1 MHPIGRQLGAR
12 PFPSAFR
19 VIPCAV
25 QRLQQ
30 PPRRPKSNR
39 VVTADSSFLF
49 FFFIRFVGRVHVRGE
64 WQISILPSSFRFR
77 LCTFGP
83 WILQYFINQHIVLL
97 LLALRAHY
105 FYHPLLVMACSC
117 IAERSEEDHVPC
129 ILTGDFGPSGNRR
142 VRMKSLTAF
151 C

>member
-1 MHPIGRQLGAR
+1 MHPIGRQLDAR
-12 PFPSAFR
+12 PFPSAIR
-19 VIPCAV
+19 MIPCAV
-25 QRLQQ
+25 QRLQL

-39 VVTADSSFLF
+39 VVTADSSFL

-105 FYHPLLVMACSC
+105 FYHPLLVMACGC
-117 IAERSEEDHVPC
+117 TAERSEEDRVPC
-129 ILTGDFGPSGNRR
+129 ILTGDFGPSGNKR

>member
-1 MHPIGRQLGAR
+1 MHPIGRQLDAR
-12 PFPSAFR
+12 LFPSAIR
-19 VIPCAV
+19 VSFCAV

-39 VVTADSSFLF
+39 VVTADSAFLF
-49 FFFIRFVGRVHVRGE
+49 FIQFVGRVHVRGE
-64 WQISILPSSFRFR
+64 WQISIPPSFWFR

-83 WILQYFINQHIVLL
+83 WILQYSINQHIVLL
-97 LLALRAHY
+97 HPALRAHY
-105 FYHPLLVMACSC
+105 LYHPLLVMACGC
-117 IAERSEEDHVPC
+117 TAQRSEEDHVPC
-129 ILTGDFGPSGNRR
+129 ILTGNFGPSGNRR